1 MYYQLWMNEQHRPAH
16 AAPEEVSYDTD
27 KPSDPVPPF
36 QIILDED
43 LTFFEFGM
51 IAIHQLTLSRRKT
64 IDRGKRPVDVVVLLK
79 MDRPA
84 DGQEHEP
91 ERFEYPDCD
100 SNSDPA
106 DHIPPNPNGSPAPL
120 IL

>member
-1 MYYQLWMNEQHRPAH
+1 M
-16 AAPEEVSYDTD
+16 
-27 KPSDPVPPF
+27 
-36 QIILDED
+36 
-43 LTFFEFGM
+43 
-51 IAIHQLTLSRRKT
+51 
-64 IDRGKRPVDVVVLLK
+64 VLLK

-106 DHIPPNPNGSPAPL
+106 DHIPPNPRGSPAPL
-120 IL
+120 ILSSTRRRHDLSMCDLLECCHIPP